1 MLKSGM
7 MNDKENRDE
16 MEEMLRQGER
26 LKLKQAGKND
36 NESSD
41 DDRDLS
47 DLEKDNKV
55 DPSDDEDDS
64 NGRQKIGKGVMNM
77 EFMKNAEKREKSQ
90 NLKEIEEL
98 KRYQQ
103 GDANQIDKDLFGKVD
118 GSANVNINQGRRIYT
133 PANAESAKKANK
145 LNKKVL
151 NEVEI
156 DESKS
161 LGNRLKAQVDK
172 NGKKNKKTSGNDSN
186 SQQKQQEEEVNP
198 WLQEPD
204 SEDDDEHSRGQGSR
218 KVRVV
223 DESSSKL
230 DKSAAKIAKKQQNKK
245 RKHGQ
250 SEQNQ
255 DNDTKV
261 QIETSKTTISI
272 IDPLSKPT
280 SDEYEGDAT
289 QQSDIQMFKQQD
301 LIKLAFAGDS
311 EVVIDEEFQAEKNAI
326 EDEEDDKVVDDTLP
340 GWGSWSSNPTSKKRK
355 IIKTI
360 KGVTRRD
367 KRKDKNKKQVIINE
381 RVNKKNVKYMASS
394 VPYPFETRE
403 QYEKSLRM
411 PLGQEWVSKE
421 THQKSVMPKV
431 VVQFGDVVNPLKEFH
446 KS

>member
-1 MLKSGM
+1 
-7 MNDKENRDE
+7 
-16 MEEMLRQGER
+16 
-26 LKLKQAGKND
+26 
-36 NESSD
+36 
-41 DDRDLS
+41 
-47 DLEKDNKV
+47 
-55 DPSDDEDDS
+55 
-64 NGRQKIGKGVMNM
+64 MNM
-77 EFMKNAEKREKSQ
+77 DFMKNAEKREKLQ

-98 KRYQQ
+98 KMYQQ
-103 GDANQIDKDLFGKVD
+103 GDASQIDKEMFGKVD

-133 PANAESAKKANK
+133 PANAEAAKKANK
-145 LNKKVL
+145 LNKEVL
-151 NEVEI
+151 NELKI
-156 DESKS
+156 DESKN

-172 NGKKNKKTSGNDSN
+172 NGKKNKQNSGNDSSN
-186 SQQKQQEEEVNP
+186 KQQQQEKDDDEVNP

-204 SEDDDEHSRGQGSR
+204 SEDDNERSRGQGSR
-218 KVRVV
+218 KLRVV
-223 DESSSKL
+223 EESSSKL
-230 DKSAAKIAKKQQNKK
+230 DKSAAKIAKKQEKKENKK

-250 SEQNQ
+250 SDQDE

-272 IDPLSKPT
+272 IDPLAKPAN
-280 SDEYEGDAT
+280 DEYEGDAT
-289 QQSDIQMFKQQD
+289 RQSDIQMFKQQD
-301 LIKLAFAGDS
+301 LIKQAFAGDS

-360 KGVTRRD
+360 KGVTRKD

-411 PLGQEWVSKE
+411 PLGQEWVSRE

-431 VVQFGDVVNPLKEFH
+431 VVQFGDVVDPLKKSH